1 MSKRTRMYVRMSMLV
16 MLAAILVAAGIAP
29 SIQASQVTQHA
40 APKSASDFAQVD
52 AAVSEALHKA
62 NGPTPLMIELTGLPA
77 TVAYSQAGGGKNSA
91 SASAVQAGKQQS
103 ASNEQAQQAVLRSL
117 SAVAPSAKVLYQV
130 QKAYNGIA
138 VIADSQAVAQ
148 MRNIPGIKAIHV
160 LETHVLDNASSVTL
174 IGAPVA
180 WSAPNGFTGDNIS
193 IGIIDTGI
201 DYLHTNFGGPGSG
214 YNVYTD
220 TTPRAVTAGAGV
232 FPNAKVVGGF
242 DFAGN
247 SYNADPTDS
256 TPPFVYQPNPVPDD
270 NPLDC
275 ASTMGG
281 GHGSHVAGSAAG
293 YGVNANGSTYTGPYN
308 STSVPTT
315 TMRIGPGVAPHA
327 DLYALR
333 IFGCEGSTNLTTK
346 AIDWAVDPNEDEDFS
361 DHLDIINMSLGSSYG
376 TPDDSSAAATNN
388 AALVG
393 VQVVTSAGN
402 NSDVYYITGSPGS
415 ATWALATANSV
426 DEVDITDGFR
436 VNAPNV
442 ISGTK
447 PGSFSSSYNWASPPI
462 TNPVPITAN
471 LYYPATNQYGCSAW
485 TGSDLTNIS
494 GTIVLVDWRKTTDVT
509 FPCGSAARAN
519 NATAAGAKGIIMV
532 DRTTYLDTAIAGN
545 ANIPAIYTVK
555 QVGDQLKSQ
564 LTAGTPSSVS
574 VTLSNEYRN
583 TVRLVSPGRAD
594 TLSPSSS
601 RGPRT
606 IDNALKPDIAAP
618 GQGIFSTDAGTGNQG
633 RSLNGTSMA
642 SPHMAGVM
650 ALLHQARP
658 GWTVEEYKA
667 LAMNTAI
674 NDLYT
679 EFFQSGI
686 KYPPSRVGAGRV
698 NVPAAISE
706 NVVAYNAET
715 DGAVSVSFGSVEVLG
730 TATLTKTIEVVNKG
744 NAVEVFQVGYDARN
758 TVPGV
763 SYSFPDG
770 NMLSVP
776 AGGTVTFRVQ
786 LNANAAQMKNS
797 RDATVATVQATTLG
811 NLPRHWLTEAQ
822 GLITLT
828 PSNRPTMTTPALRVP
843 VYATLRPAS
852 DMTTVQESLVF
863 DGPNSSTNLEL
874 TGQGVNTGSSFPT
887 DTISLVSAFEV
898 ATTSAQI
905 ELSPPDITESARSA
919 DLQYVGVTSDAPALA
934 AGQTLTQTVIFFGI
948 SSWGDWTH
956 PANEIEFD
964 IWIDRDRNGTE
975 DAVLYNR
982 RLSDAAGQNADVFV
996 THLLNGPSFGSGP
1009 IQDYTNWYPASTLP
1023 TAIFNNNVLVMP
1035 MFASSLYTNTSNTR
1049 FNYRVETYTKFFG
1062 IGDDPIDST
1071 GWLTYD
1077 YANPGLD
1084 FTGGVKGLPMYN
1096 DLPGNSI
1103 PVTYDEAAFDANGSL
1118 GALLLHHYNV
1128 KGDRAQVLGVFT
1140 ADEITATP
1148 QASSTPNASPS
1159 PTAIVCTIQFSDVPP
1174 GSTFYPFV
1182 RCLACQGVL
1191 GGYADGTFR
1200 PSNPV
1205 TRGQIAKI
1213 VSNAAGFNEEV
1224 EGQTY
1229 SDVPPSDDPSS
1240 FYPFVERLS
1249 TRNIIGGYPCGSDI
1263 DGDGDVD
1270 EECDD
1275 VSRAFFRPSSTA
1287 TRGQMAKIVSNAAG
1301 FTDMVSGQTFADV
1314 PPSTDPSS
1322 FYIFV
1327 ERLAQ
1332 RGVIG
1337 GYPCG
1342 GPGEPCT
1349 AGNRPYY
1356 RPGAQVTR
1364 GQAAK
1369 IVSNTFFPNCQTA
1382 LPAPSA
1388 TATMQPVATTTQT
1401 IPGPTATPPPTSR

>member
-1 MSKRTRMYVRMSMLV
+1 MYVRISMLV
-16 MLAAILVAAGIAP
+16 MLAMIVVAAGIAP
-29 SIQASQVTQHA
+29 SIQASQVTRHA
-40 APKSASDFAQVD
+40 DPRPASDIAQVD
-52 AAVSEALHKA
+52 AAVSEAFSRTD
-62 NGPTPLMIELTGLPA
+62 GPTPLMIELTGVPA

-91 SASAVQAGKQQS
+91 SAVAVQAGKQQS
-103 ASNEQAQQAVLRSL
+103 ARNEQAQQAVLRSL
-117 SAVAPSAKVLYQV
+117 SAVAPSARVLYQV

-138 VIADSQAVAQ
+138 VMADSQAVAQ

-180 WSAPNGFTGDNIS
+180 WSAPNGITGDNIS

-201 DYLHTNFGGPGSG
+201 DYLHTNFGGSGSG

-232 FPNAKVVGGF
+232 FPNAKVVGGY

-247 SYNADPTDS
+247 TYNADATDT
-256 TPPFVYQPNPVPDD
+256 TPPFVYQPTPFPDD

-275 ASTMGG
+275 ATTSGG

-308 STSVPTT
+308 ATSVPTT
-315 TMRIGPGVAPHA
+315 TMRIGPGVAPQA

-333 IFGCEGSTNLTTK
+333 IFGCEGSTNLTTQ
-346 AIDWAVDPNEDEDFS
+346 AIDWATDPNQDDDFS

-376 TPDDSSAAATNN
+376 TPDDSSAVASNN

-402 NSDVYYITGSPGS
+402 NSDVFYITGSPGS
-415 ATWALATANSV
+415 ATWSLATASSV
-426 DEVDITDGFR
+426 DDVDITDGFR
-436 VNAPNV
+436 VNSPSV

-447 PGSFSSSYNWASPPI
+447 PGSFNSLYNWASPPI

-485 TGSDLTNIS
+485 TGADLTNIS
-494 GTIVLVDWRKTTDVT
+494 GTIVLVDWRKTGDVT

-532 DRTTYLDTAIAGN
+532 DNTTYLDTAIAGN
-545 ANIPAIYTVK
+545 ASIPAIYTVK

-583 TVRLVSPGRAD
+583 SVRIVTPGRAD
-594 TLSPSSS
+594 TISTFTS

-606 IDNALKPDIAAP
+606 ADNALKPDIAAP
-618 GQGIFSTDAGTGNQG
+618 GQGIFSTDAGTGTQG
-633 RSLNGTSMA
+633 RTLNGTSMA

-658 GWTVEEYKA
+658 GWTIEEYKA
-667 LAMNTAI
+667 LAMNTAV

-679 EFFQSGI
+679 QFFQSGI
-686 KYPPSRVGAGRV
+686 KYPPSRVGSGRV
-698 NVPAAISE
+698 NVPMAIKAE
-706 NVVAYNAET
+706 VVAYNAET
-715 DGAVSVSFGSVEVLG
+715 DGAVSVSFGMVEVLG
-730 TATLTKTIEVVNKG
+730 TSTLTKTIEVVNKG
-744 NAVEVFQVGYDARN
+744 GETAVYQVGYDARN

-770 NMLSVP
+770 NIVNVP

-786 LNANAAQMKNS
+786 LNAIASQMKNT
-797 RDATVATVQATTLG
+797 RDATIATIQATTSG
-811 NLPRHWLTEAQ
+811 NLSRHWLTEAQ
-822 GLITLT
+822 GIITLT
-828 PSNRPTMTTPALRVP
+828 PSSRPDVPTPVLRVP
-843 VYATLRPAS
+843 VYAVVRPAS
-852 DMTTVQESLVF
+852 DMTTVQNQMVF
-863 DGPNSSTNLEL
+863 AGATGSTNLDL
-874 TGQGVNTGSSFPT
+874 IGQGVNTGSSYPT
-887 DTISLVSAFEV
+887 DTVSLVSAFEL
-898 ATTSAQI
+898 SAI
-905 ELSPPDITESARSA
+905 SPQLTYTAPNLTESARSA
-919 DLQYVGVTSDAPALA
+919 DLQYVGIASDAPALA
-934 AGQTLTQTVIFFGI
+934 ASQPITNAKIYFGLA
-948 SSWGDWTH
+948 SHGDFTH
-956 PANEIEFD
+956 PDNTEIQYR
-964 IWIDRDRNGTE
+964 IVLDRNRDGTT
-975 DAVLYNR
+975 DAYLYNR

-996 THLLNGPSFGSGP
+996 THLINGPSFASGP
-1009 IQDYTNWYPASTLP
+1009 IQDYTNFYAASQLQ

-1035 MFASSLYTNTSNTR
+1035 MLASSFFTNTVSQ
-1049 FNYRVETYTKFFG
+1049 FNYKVETYAKFFPTETNG
-1062 IGDDPIDST
+1062 PIDT
-1071 GWLTYD
+1071 TEWMTYD

-1084 FTGGVKGLPMYN
+1084 FTGGVLGAPMYY

-1103 PVTYDEAAFDANGSL
+1103 PVNYDEAAFDANGSL
-1118 GALLLHHYNV
+1118 GALLLHHFNV
-1128 KGDRAQVLGVFT
+1128 KGDRAQVIAVF
-1140 ADEITATP
+1140 AEGDLTP
-1148 QASSTPNASPS
+1148 TPMPSSTSTVVPS
-1159 PTAIVCTIQFSDVPP
+1159 PTAIACTIEFSDVPA
-1174 GSTFYPFV
+1174 GSTFHPFV
-1182 RCLACQGVL
+1182 KCLACKGVL
-1191 GGYADGTFR
+1191 GGYPDGTFR
-1200 PSNPV
+1200 PGNPV

-1224 EGQTY
+1224 SGQTY
-1229 SDVPPSDDPSS
+1229 SDVPPSDSPSS
-1240 FYPFVERLS
+1240 FYPFIERLS
-1249 TRNIIGGYPCGSDI
+1249 SRNIIGGYPCGSDI
-1263 DGDGDVD
+1263 DGDGDID

-1275 VSRAFFRPSSTA
+1275 VSRAFFRPGNTA
-1287 TRGQMAKIVSNAAG
+1287 TRAQLSKIVSNAAG
-1301 FTDMVSGQTFADV
+1301 FTNMVSGQSFADV
-1314 PPSTDPSS
+1314 PPSTEPSS
-1322 FYIFV
+1322 FYVFI

-1332 RGVIG
+1332 RNVMG

-1342 GPGEPCT
+1342 SPGEPCT
-1349 AGNRPYY
+1349 SGNRPYF
-1356 RPGAQVTR
+1356 RPGANVTR

-1369 IVSNTFFPNCQTA
+1369 IVANTFFPNCNTTI
-1382 LPAPSA
+1382 PAPSA

-1401 IPGPTATPPPTSR
+1401 IPGPTATPQTMRP